1 MKWLKRVIAR
11 YDAWCEELG
20 LTPDKKRSCVPYK
33 AEPTTKSAD
42 DKKVETER
50 ELTK

>member
-33 AEPTTKSAD
+33 SESNVESKDGKKPAKTSGKTK
-42 DKKVETER
+42 
-50 ELTK
+50 